1 MIVGIGTDV
10 VDVARLGRMLARTP
24 AMAQRLF
31 TDAERDLPLASLAA
45 RVAAKEAVAKA
56 LGSPPGLGWREVS
69 VVRGEHGA
77 PVMTVSGAVASLAQQ
92 RGVATWHLSLTHD
105 AGVAV
110 AFVVAEG

>member
-1 MIVGIGTDV
+1 MIVGIGADV
-10 VDVARLGRMLARTP
+10 VDVARLGRMLERTP
-24 AMAQRLF
+24 ALAGRLF
-31 TDAERDLPLASLAA
+31 TEVERGLPLESLAA
-45 RVAAKEAVAKA
+45 RVAAKEAVGKA

-69 VVRGEHGA
+69 VARGEHGA
-77 PVMTVSGAVASLAQQ
+77 PVLSISGAVEALARA

>member
-10 VDVARLGRMLARTP
+10 VDVARLGRMLERAP
-24 AMAQRLF
+24 ALGDRLF
-31 TDAERDLPLASLAA
+31 AEAERGLPLASLAA

-56 LGSPPGLGWREVS
+56 LGSPPGLRWREVS
-69 VVRGEHGA
+69 VARGEHGA
-77 PVMTVSGAVASLAQQ
+77 PVLEVSGAVASLARE
-92 RGVATWHLSLTHD
+92 RGVVAWHLSLTHD